1 MNGGDTA
8 VDVADGAATPEPQL
22 WTVTHQ
28 PAVVVRS
35 APSVKAEKLGIHVTG
50 SEVSVAYTQAGWAR
64 LSSPQEQWML
74 IDGPLAGFRAAL
86 MQRVPQDV
94 AAVVFRARSMLS
106 QALRIAPRVK
116 EVMDGVALAAIP
128 SCAEKLRIAAGG
140 ELDASIAMMR
150 GALREMLAVAEEYR
164 VGELV
169 RIYTEI
175 AVLFARTSPA
185 RLLLPILEAQS
196 LANILLSAQTFRE
209 MSGPSG
215 TIALADE
222 LTESPLL
229 TEPPLAEADSI
240 VALHTHAWEVIYAAS
255 SAIAERPNLF
265 PGHMTPDMFRCFE
278 LCSALLPAAA
288 AAVSWLNTNKMM
300 ADNPTVDFIFGSLER
315 RRTRG
320 NRGGDRLKR
329 ELWNMIVA
337 YDARELPGA
346 FHFGLHV
353 FELFSTA
360 EGRDELGGG
369 TLTTA
374 AELRVCTAHE
384 HECMRLAV
392 AAIKAE
398 GGPRS
403 IDPRAFVCVFTADEA
418 AHLELHVPA
427 PARAYDR
434 RTALDRWAHP
444 AFTHLRELSVA
455 TREVLGRAIFKGS
468 LTVAKK
474 RYEHGSAE
482 RMLLGPGE
490 SGGRYRCV
498 APERLLRD
506 GYPQLMSEADVETLK
521 RDRIVV
527 VDHAIPPEVL
537 ALARAEALR
546 MDAQGALA
554 GEKNSTYA
562 RPVRIEQRPT
572 AASSRGRPRST
583 RARRCAHSETRR
595 TVHREG
601 HSRSHSPPTGVR
613 VATPSHWVLGFLRL
627 PTASYGSPL
636 PRSCNPGERSTEMAL
651 YEEAHLDRLRQQ
663 HPGLHDCVRSLW
675 NLPALL
681 GPRLGLAVRVPQT
694 VLLAS
699 YPPGALY
706 HRHYDSYDGKDIPRL
721 YARSPPGS
729 MACTP

>member
-1 MNGGDTA
+1 
-8 VDVADGAATPEPQL
+8 
-22 WTVTHQ
+22 
-28 PAVVVRS
+28 
-35 APSVKAEKLGIHVTG
+35 
-50 SEVSVAYTQAGWAR
+50 
-64 LSSPQEQWML
+64 
-74 IDGPLAGFRAAL
+74 
-86 MQRVPQDV
+86 
-94 AAVVFRARSMLS
+94 
-106 QALRIAPRVK
+106 
-116 EVMDGVALAAIP
+116 
-128 SCAEKLRIAAGG
+128 
-140 ELDASIAMMR
+140 
-150 GALREMLAVAEEYR
+150 
-164 VGELV
+164 
-169 RIYTEI
+169 
-175 AVLFARTSPA
+175 
-185 RLLLPILEAQS
+185 
-196 LANILLSAQTFRE
+196 
-209 MSGPSG
+209 
-215 TIALADE
+215 
-222 LTESPLL
+222 
-229 TEPPLAEADSI
+229 
-240 VALHTHAWEVIYAAS
+240 
-255 SAIAERPNLF
+255 
-265 PGHMTPDMFRCFE
+265 
-278 LCSALLPAAA
+278 
-288 AAVSWLNTNKMM
+288 
-300 ADNPTVDFIFGSLER
+300 
-315 RRTRG
+315 
-320 NRGGDRLKR
+320 
-329 ELWNMIVA
+329 
-337 YDARELPGA
+337 
-346 FHFGLHV
+346 
-353 FELFSTA
+353 
-360 EGRDELGGG
+360 
-369 TLTTA
+369 
-374 AELRVCTAHE
+374 
-384 HECMRLAV
+384 MRLAV

-554 GEKNSTYA
+554 GEKNST
-562 RPVRIEQRPT
+562 
-572 AASSRGRPRST
+572 
-583 RARRCAHSETRR
+583 
-595 TVHREG
+595 
-601 HSRSHSPPTGVR
+601 
-613 VATPSHWVLGFLRL
+613 
-627 PTASYGSPL
+627 
-636 PRSCNPGERSTEMAL
+636 CNPGERSTEMAL
-651 YEEAHLDRLRQQ
+651 YEEAHLGRLRQQ

-721 YARSPPGS
+721 LTVLLYLAYEPQKGGELRALNCPNRDPPEWDIAPVPGRLCVFYAQEIEHMVLESTGHR
-729 MACTP
+729 MALTLWIWDQKKDTSGR